1 MTKSKIFLFLLLSFI
16 GGVFLYSVINPAP
29 QLRGGIF
36 IFGFLFLVFAF
47 LKKDPKKIIFGFCI
61 LTLAFGVWRSHEVM
75 NRRPPEISPSF
86 ISPQKADF
94 NGVVVEEPD
103 RRSDFARYVLTPTPK
118 GVGAPTES
126 VGEKLNLGR
135 ILVKTNL
142 YPEYFYGDVLKIS
155 GNLETPENFFPTFQ
169 SGSRFNVGTEFD
181 YKNYL
186 AKDNIFLI
194 IRYPE
199 VTLLNRPESLN
210 FYAYLLILKRNFI
223 AIIDKILS
231 EPKSSFLAALLV
243 GARRTLPDN
252 LVNAFNTTGTSHI
265 VAISGYNISIISI
278 MLLNFLS
285 YLFLPRRLIFWIV
298 ITCILMFTL
307 IAGAGASVVRASIM
321 GGLLILAGREG
332 RFYRVTNAIVFAG
345 AAMLFFNPYLL
356 RYDTGFQLSFL
367 AALGLIY
374 LAPHFNRWFAGLP
387 NFLSFRTNL
396 SATLSAQIMTIP
408 VIFWEFGRVSLVA
421 TLANVLILPA
431 IPTTMLFG
439 FLAGLSGFISLK
451 IAGILILP
459 AWLLLSYQ
467 IFVVKI
473 LSILPLA
480 SI

>member
-1 MTKSKIFLFLLLSFI
+1 M
-16 GGVFLYSVINPAP
+16 YSVTNPAP
-29 QLRGGIF
+29 RIAGGGIF
-36 IFGFLFLVFAF
+36 VFGLLLLIFAL
-47 LKKDPKKIIFGFCI
+47 LKRDRRKIVFGFCI
-61 LTLAFGVWRSHEVM
+61 LALAFGVWRSHEVM
-75 NRRPPEISPSF
+75 SRRPPEISGSF
-86 ISPQKADF
+86 KNDQRVNF

-103 RRSDFARYVLTPTPK
+103 RRSDFAQYVLK
-118 GVGAPTES
+118 NED
-126 VGEKLNLGR
+126 LGR
-135 ILVKTNL
+135 ILVKINL
-142 YPEYFYGDVLKIS
+142 YPEYFYGDVLTIS
-155 GNLETPENFFPTFQ
+155 GNLETPVRQLTD
-169 SGSRFNVGTEFD
+169 SGFD
-181 YKNYL
+181 YQNYL

-199 VTLLNRPESLN
+199 VTLLNHPESLN

-223 AIIDKILS
+223 TIIEKILP
-231 EPKSSFLAALLV
+231 EPSSSFLAALLV

-285 YLFLPRRLIFWIV
+285 YLFLPRRFIFWIV
-298 ITCILMFTL
+298 IICLLMFTL

-321 GGLLILAGREG
+321 GGLLVLAGREG
-332 RFYRVTNAIVFAG
+332 RFYLVTNAIVFAG

-374 LAPHFNRWFAGLP
+374 LAPYFNRWFAGLP

-396 SATLSAQIMTIP
+396 SATLSAQIMTLPI
-408 VIFWEFGRVSLVA
+408 IFWEFGRVSLIS

-431 IPTTMLFG
+431 IPTTMFFG

-451 IAGILILP
+451 IAAILILP

-467 IFVVKI
+467 IWVVKF
-473 LSILPLA
+473 LSLVPFA
-480 SI
+480 SL

>member
-1 MTKSKIFLFLLLSFI
+1 MYSLIKIPVVVMI
-16 GGVFLYSVINPAP
+16 GV
-29 QLRGGIF
+29 F
-36 IFGFLFLVFAF
+36 IFGFLFLIFSIF
-47 LKKDPKKIIFGFCI
+47 KKDRRKIIFGFCV

-75 NRRPPEISPSF
+75 SWRPSEISPNF
-86 ISPQKADF
+86 ISGQKADF
-94 NGVVVEEPD
+94 ISAVVEEPD
-103 RRSDFARYVLTPTPK
+103 RRSDFAQYVLK
-118 GVGAPTES
+118 NERF
-126 VGEKLNLGR
+126 GR

-155 GNLETPENFFPTFQ
+155 GDLERPENF
-169 SGSRFNVGTEFD
+169 SGFD
-181 YKNYL
+181 YQNYL
-186 AKDNIFLI
+186 AKDNIFFI
-194 IRYPE
+194 SRFPE
-199 VTLLNRPESLN
+199 LTLLNRPESLN
-210 FYAYLLILKRNFI
+210 FYGHLLVLKKKFI
-223 AIIDKILS
+223 GIFDKILP

-243 GARRTLPDN
+243 GARRTLPDD
-252 LVNAFNTTGTSHI
+252 LVNAFNKTGTSHI

-278 MLLNFLS
+278 MILNFLS

-298 ITCILMFTL
+298 ITGILIFTL
-307 IAGAGASVVRASIM
+307 IAGAGASVVRAAIM
-321 GGLLILAGREG
+321 GGLLVLAGREG

-345 AAMLFFNPYLL
+345 AVMLFFNPYLL

-367 AALGLIY
+367 AALGLIC

-396 SATLSAQIMTIP
+396 AATLSAQIMTFPI
-408 VIFWEFGRVSLVA
+408 IFWEFGRISLIA

-451 IAGILILP
+451 IAEILVLP
-459 AWLLLSYQ
+459 AWILLSYQ

-473 LSILPLA
+473 LSIIPGA

>member
-1 MTKSKIFLFLLLSFI
+1 MYSLIKIPVVVMI
-16 GGVFLYSVINPAP
+16 GV
-29 QLRGGIF
+29 F
-36 IFGFLFLVFAF
+36 IFGFLFLIFSIF
-47 LKKDPKKIIFGFCI
+47 KKDRRKIIFGFCV

-75 NRRPPEISPSF
+75 SWRPSEISPNF
-86 ISPQKADF
+86 ISGQKADF
-94 NGVVVEEPD
+94 ISAVVEEPD
-103 RRSDFARYVLTPTPK
+103 RRSDFAQYVLK
-118 GVGAPTES
+118 NERF
-126 VGEKLNLGR
+126 GR

-155 GNLETPENFFPTFQ
+155 GDLERPENF
-169 SGSRFNVGTEFD
+169 SGFD
-181 YKNYL
+181 YQNYL
-186 AKDNIFLI
+186 AKDNIFFI
-194 IRYPE
+194 SRFPE
-199 VTLLNRPESLN
+199 LTLLNRPESLN
-210 FYAYLLILKRNFI
+210 FYGHLLVLKKKFI
-223 AIIDKILS
+223 GIFDKILP

-243 GARRTLPDN
+243 GARRTLPDD
-252 LVNAFNTTGTSHI
+252 LVNAFNKTGTSHI

-278 MLLNFLS
+278 MILNFLS

-298 ITCILMFTL
+298 ITGILIFTL
-307 IAGAGASVVRASIM
+307 IAGAGASVVRAAIM
-321 GGLLILAGREG
+321 GGLLVLAGREG

-367 AALGLIY
+367 AALGLIC

-396 SATLSAQIMTIP
+396 AATLSAQIMTFPI
-408 VIFWEFGRVSLVA
+408 IFWEFGRISLIA

-451 IAGILILP
+451 IAEILVLP
-459 AWLLLSYQ
+459 AWILLSYQ

-473 LSILPLA
+473 LSIIPGA

>member
-16 GGVFLYSVINPAP
+16 VGVFLYSLIKVPVTVIA
-29 QLRGGIF
+29 GIF
-36 IFGFLFLVFAF
+36 IFGFLFLIFSF
-47 LKKDPKKIIFGFCI
+47 FKKDRRKIIFGFCI
-61 LTLAFGVWRSHEVM
+61 LMLAFGVWRSHEIM
-75 NRRPPEISPSF
+75 SRRPSEISQSF
-86 ISPQKADF
+86 IVGQKADF
-94 NGVVVEEPD
+94 NGAVVEEPD
-103 RRSDFARYVLTPTPK
+103 RRSDFAQYVLK
-118 GVGAPTES
+118 NERF
-126 VGEKLNLGR
+126 GR

-142 YPEYFYGDVLKIS
+142 YPEYFYGDILKIS
-155 GNLETPENFFPTFQ
+155 GNLEKPENF
-169 SGSRFNVGTEFD
+169 SGFD
-181 YKNYL
+181 YQNYL

-194 IRYPE
+194 SRNPE
-199 VTLLNRPESLN
+199 ITLLNRPESLN
-210 FYAYLLILKRNFI
+210 FYAYLLILKKNFI

-252 LVNAFNTTGTSHI
+252 LTSAFNITGTSHI

-278 MLLNFLS
+278 MMLNFLS
-285 YLFLPRRLIFWIV
+285 YLLLPRRLIFWIV
-298 ITCILMFTL
+298 IISILMFTL
-307 IAGAGASVVRASIM
+307 IAGAGASVVRAAIM
-321 GGLLILAGREG
+321 GGLLVLAGREG
-332 RFYRVTNAIVFAG
+332 RFYLVTNAIVFAG
-345 AAMLFFNPYLL
+345 AAMLFANPYLL

-387 NFLSFRTNL
+387 NFLSFRANL
-396 SATLSAQIMTIP
+396 SATLSAQIMTFPI
-408 VIFWEFGRVSLVA
+408 IFWEFGRVSLVA

-439 FLAGLSGFISLK
+439 FLSGLSGFISLK
-451 IAGILILP
+451 IAEILILP
-459 AWLLLSYQ
+459 AWFLLSYQ

>member
-16 GGVFLYSVINPAP
+16 VGVFLYSLIKVPITVMV
-29 QLRGGIF
+29 GIF
-36 IFGFLFLVFAF
+36 IFGFLFLIFSF
-47 LKKDPKKIIFGFCI
+47 FKKDRRKIIFGFCI
-61 LTLAFGVWRSHEVM
+61 LMLAFGVWRSHEIM
-75 NRRPPEISPSF
+75 SRRPSEISQSF
-86 ISPQKADF
+86 IVGQKADF
-94 NGVVVEEPD
+94 NGAVVEEPD
-103 RRSDFARYVLTPTPK
+103 RRSDFAQYVLK
-118 GVGAPTES
+118 NERF
-126 VGEKLNLGR
+126 GR

-142 YPEYFYGDVLKIS
+142 YPEYFYGDILKIS
-155 GNLETPENFFPTFQ
+155 GNLEKPENF
-169 SGSRFNVGTEFD
+169 SGFD
-181 YKNYL
+181 YQNYL

-194 IRYPE
+194 SRNPE
-199 VTLLNRPESLN
+199 ITLLNRPESLN
-210 FYAYLLILKRNFI
+210 FYAYLLILKKNFI

-252 LVNAFNTTGTSHI
+252 LTSAFNITGTSHI

-278 MLLNFLS
+278 MMLNFLS
-285 YLFLPRRLIFWIV
+285 YLLLPRRLIFWIV
-298 ITCILMFTL
+298 IISILMFTL
-307 IAGAGASVVRASIM
+307 IAGAGASVVRAAIM
-321 GGLLILAGREG
+321 GGLLVLAGREG
-332 RFYRVTNAIVFAG
+332 RFYLVTNAIVFAG
-345 AAMLFFNPYLL
+345 AAMLFANPYLL

-387 NFLSFRTNL
+387 NFLSFRANL
-396 SATLSAQIMTIP
+396 SATLSAQIMTFPI
-408 VIFWEFGRVSLVA
+408 IFWEFGRVSLVA

-439 FLAGLSGFISLK
+439 FLSGLSGFISLK
-451 IAGILILP
+451 IAEILILP
-459 AWLLLSYQ
+459 AWFLLSYQ